1 MENKGE
7 IFVSSTYIWLPTP
20 SELGP
25 YLFETHIFGHTFFDD
40 YLQKKSTQRDLAMTS
55 LETGRII
62 SHPWLIDDR

>member
-7 IFVSSTYIWLPTP
+7 IFVSSTYISPPTP

-40 YLQKKSTQRDLAMTS
+40 YLQKNQPKVILLWRLWKRVE
-55 LETGRII
+55 LF
-62 SHPWLIDDR
+62 LIHD